1 MAILRYVAY
10 LAEDP
15 AKLVDFYHRFL
26 GTEELGRTP
35 DGDITI
41 TDGFYNLTFFK
52 NRPELGEMQMQNGL
66 HHIGVQVDDLEEV
79 KGRFLRMYPRGMIIQ
94 ESGDLQ
100 HGQIR
105 LHDPECRPVTISTTS
120 YGVPASKEK
129 RFPRVRHIA
138 YNALDPETMLQFYTQ
153 VLGLR
158 EVPSSYLRRQQGL
171 GNRFCADGKTNLAV
185 FRPSSNT
192 WYIARPTG
200 VPAQNFDA
208 IPFGTSG
215 DILVPADYDGDGRIS
230 REEFRNQAAR
240 SAFLADKNNNGAIE
254 DSEVKLSGDQRK
266 ALDTNGDGKVS
277 PEELQ
282 EGRMAGFGELDKN
295 GDGFLDANE
304 MKG

>member
-15 AKLVDFYHRFL
+15 AKLVDFYQRFL

-35 DGDITI
+35 AGDITI

-52 NRPELGEMQMQNGL
+52 NRAELGEMQMQNGL
-66 HHIGVQVDDLEEV
+66 HHIGVQVDDLEEA
-79 KGRFLRMYPRGMIIQ
+79 KGRFLKMYPRGMIIQ

-105 LHDPECRPVTISTTS
+105 LHDPECRPVTVSTTS

-158 EVPSSYLRRQQGL
+158 EVPSSYLRRQHGL
-171 GNRFCADGKTNLAV
+171 GNRFCADGKTNLALHPFYSPV
-185 FRPSSNT
+185 EGHEAKYGINHIGFLTNTMQATMAELSSVLKIAPRPST
-192 WYIARPTG
+192 RPYAE
-200 VPAQNFDA
+200 VRFR
-208 IPFGTSG
+208 
-215 DILVPADYDGDGRIS
+215 DIEG
-230 REEFRNQAAR
+230 N
-240 SAFLADKNNNGAIE
+240 
-254 DSEVKLSGDQRK
+254 
-266 ALDTNGDGKVS
+266 ALDLSQTKGWEVGV
-277 PEELQ
+277 
-282 EGRMAGFGELDKN
+282 DKWES
-295 GDGFLDANE
+295 AA
-304 MKG
+304 